1 MCAYKCVCVCV
12 CVCACIHLHVF
23 KCAHTIFHIY
33 ILYMYALACD
43 FSVELT
49 HNKTRVMH
57 EHLLHMLRS
66 DVMNDF
72 YYKL

>member
-1 MCAYKCVCVCV
+1 MCTHY
-12 CVCACIHLHVF
+12 F
-23 KCAHTIFHIY
+23 SYIY

-49 HNKTRVMH
+49 HNKMRVMH

-66 DVMNDF
+66 DVMNDL